1 VSGDDDSVIEELEA
15 RRGRARREP
24 PPRRPA
30 RGAPTPPSVTDD
42 SSAVSAIGDQRPKR
56 SLQRRKTPAS
66 AGETASISKGSA
78 SLGEAA
84 FPTQTA
90 QAPGPVEEPLRLAAD
105 EPIVNY
111 AVRVRRSLDDLVA
124 WRLAELRRQ
133 GVRTTKV
140 ELTELLLW
148 ELSAAPAEDLARR
161 LAEFRRHAP
170 R

>member
-1 VSGDDDSVIEELEA
+1 MSDDDSVIEELEA

-24 PPRRPA
+24 PSRRPA
-30 RGAPTPPSVTDD
+30 RGAPTPPSLTDD
-42 SSAVSAIGDQRPKR
+42 SSPLSAIGAQRPKR
-56 SLQRRKTPAS
+56 SLQSRKTAAS

-84 FPTQTA
+84 FKPQAA
-90 QAPGPVEEPLRLAAD
+90 QAPASEQEPLRLSTD
-105 EPIVNY
+105 EPLVNY
-111 AVRVRRSLDDLVA
+111 AVRVRRGLDDLVA

-133 GVRTTKV
+133 GVRSTKV
-140 ELTELLLW
+140 ELTEMLLW
-148 ELSAAPAEDLARR
+148 ELSAAPAEDLAQR